1 MIILRDVYS
10 MFCFMK
16 NRKFFLFSAVVL
28 SVSIVSGCASK
39 KLKPVGFIHDYQN
52 VIESDDR
59 DGLFVDKTNIDKIS
73 SYKKIIIDPVVVVFS
88 DDAKG
93 LDVSEGQVRELS
105 GFLNGE
111 LSKAFLER
119 FEVVDAPGEGVL
131 LLRTAITDVIPSKVY
146 LNLHWSTTAT
156 GLGVG
161 GAAMEAEFVD
171 SVSKE
176 RILAVV
182 DSRKG
187 KRVKYFNGLSKWKH
201 TQDVFKQWAKM
212 LNELVE

>member
-1 MIILRDVYS
+1 